1 MKPIGVILIGGMDS
15 NYRDIS
21 NVEVLGLEN
30 CSVPELPEWRYNHG
44 SFITWWGALAVCGGQ
59 YNSRPT
65 SSDCLVLNTTT
76 KQWEHGVLNNLLGSK
91 VVGVASIGVGTYIV
105 HTATISFLPTDE
117 LRWIAGPSPPDFVEC
132 AAKVSEESFFIFT
145 TNTSVRQF
153 DSSTEDWSADGTW
166 PNLQVQR
173 FGPGC
178 ATLGDKSIV
187 AGGRNLRN
195 DLLKSV
201 EIIFLNSKTLGKGED
216 MQRPREI
223 FNLVAVGNTLMAL
236 GGYNNDTSIEVWEE
250 TVERWRE
257 ASMSLV
263 LSRMSFSAV
272 AITDDSICLDDPLPP
287 HSCPTVDGDECV
299 FPFTN
304 GRLSNIQNLCHP

>member
-105 HTATISFLPTDE
+105 HTATISFLPTDVIVDAAII
-117 LRWIAGPSPPDFVEC
+117 RFAG
-132 AAKVSEESFFIFT
+132 
-145 TNTSVRQF
+145 
-153 DSSTEDWSADGTW
+153 
-166 PNLQVQR
+166 L
-173 FGPGC
+173 
-178 ATLGDKSIV
+178 
-187 AGGRNLRN
+187 
-195 DLLKSV
+195 
-201 EIIFLNSKTLGKGED
+201 
-216 MQRPREI
+216 
-223 FNLVAVGNTLMAL
+223 
-236 GGYNNDTSIEVWEE
+236 
-250 TVERWRE
+250 
-257 ASMSLV
+257 MSL
-263 LSRMSFSAV
+263 L
-272 AITDDSICLDDPLPP
+272 CPLPP
-287 HSCPTVDGDECV
+287 SWDVALVHMLSRCPLT
-299 FPFTN
+299 TS
-304 GRLSNIQNLCHP
+304 GRMIIL